1 METTIQPIKV
11 ETRFEYKY
19 IFGDCQT
26 ATSILI
32 LVVTAT
38 IVLKFVGFLFNR
50 QKRKKE
56 EKQRTTIA

>member
-26 ATSILI
+26 ATIILTSAI
-32 LVVTAT
+32 TLT
-38 IVLKFVGFLFNR
+38 IVFKFVVFLF
-50 QKRKKE
+50 KRKKRKN
-56 EKQRTTIA
+56 EKI